1 MLFDADCSST
11 NGNMIWIEKPYSIRR
26 GIDNDSYH
34 TNQTSTRRV
43 LINPRNINYIIS
55 DSKDKEYVHICMV
68 NEVVICCLAS
78 ELSVYLEN
86 SCLDFCDWGERQNE

>member
-11 NGNMIWIEKPYSIRR
+11 NGNMIWIEKPDAICK
-26 GIDNDSYH
+26 GVANDSYH
-34 TNQTSTRRV
+34 FPTTSTRRV

-68 NEVVICCLAS
+68 NEVVIRCLAS
-78 ELSVYLEN
+78 ELSAYLEN